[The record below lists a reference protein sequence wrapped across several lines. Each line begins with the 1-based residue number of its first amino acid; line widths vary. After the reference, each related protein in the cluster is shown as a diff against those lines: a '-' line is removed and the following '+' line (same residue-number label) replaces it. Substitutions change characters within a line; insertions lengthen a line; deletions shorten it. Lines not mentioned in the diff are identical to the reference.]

1 VTRHEHGGI
10 EPFEIGYCV
19 LYLVRVACGE
29 MKSTDNGVNRYRSTG
44 ELDGVFRGVDYA
56 SVATS
61 SENHKSLS
69 WRIR

>member
-1 VTRHEHGGI
+1 
-10 EPFEIGYCV
+10 
-19 LYLVRVACGE
+19 